1 MNYRRKEFKRIREQR
16 HAHMENPSFF
26 NKIIIIIIDVGFEN
40 EKTLIFFSSMCDV
53 NICCVVV

>member
-40 EKTLIFFSSMCDV
+40 EKTLIFFLP
-53 NICCVVV
+53 CVM